1 MHNLW
6 HTRVKNLLDINMVNM
21 KNKTVMVTGS
31 GGFIGTSLVK
41 SIKSEY
47 DVIPI
52 KNKSQIDLLRME
64 NIDNLPYADVVIHL
78 AGVTYVPFAWDNP
91 HLTYEV
97 NINTTLNMLE
107 FARRKNIEKIIF
119 PSTYVYGKP
128 QYLPID
134 EKHPTQV
141 LNPYNRSKLICEDL
155 CKAYNEDYG
164 IKVII
169 LRIFNIYGPGQ
180 PKHWLI
186 PAIISQLSSGVINL
200 NDRTPKRDFVYIS
213 DVVRAFKLAI
223 DYQKS
228 EFEIFNIGSGVS
240 YQVADIVDLV
250 LKMSDVKCNV
260 IYGNNERKNEI
271 METLADISKA
281 KDGLKWVPKISFE
294 EGLESMFPENSYEVI
309 HK

>member
-1 MHNLW
+1 MAHA
-6 HTRVKNLLDINMVNM
+6 RKNRLDINVVDM

-47 DVIPI
+47 NVIPI
-52 KNKSQIDLLRME
+52 KNKSQIDLLRMK
-64 NIDNLPYADVVIHL
+64 NIENLPYADVVIHL
-78 AGVTYVPFAWDNP
+78 AGITYVPFAWDNP

-107 FARRKNIEKIIF
+107 FARRKNIEKVIF
-119 PSTYVYGKP
+119 PSTYVYGNP

-155 CKAYNEDYG
+155 CRAYNEDYG

-180 PKHWLI
+180 PNHWLI

-213 DVVRAFKLAI
+213 DVVQAFKLAI

-228 EFEIFNIGSGVS
+228 EFEIFNIGSGVN
-240 YQVADIVDLV
+240 YQVDDIVDHV
-250 LKMSDVKCNV
+250 LKLADVKCNV
-260 IYGNNERKNEI
+260 IYRNNERKNEI
-271 METLADISKA
+271 VETLADISKA
-281 KDGLKWVPKISFE
+281 KDGLKWVPKTTLE
-294 EGLESMFPENSYEVI
+294 EGLKKI
-309 HK
+309 LHGKL